1 MDNSTGEIY
10 DYGGGM
16 GLSEVFGMAI
26 LFVVLGIVIM
36 MVELFRRDKQ

>member
-10 DYGGGM
+10 DYGGGN
-16 GLSEVFGMAI
+16 GAVGSVGMAI